1 VNEIICPHCGYAGG
15 TAADIHGENGA
26 EECNG
31 FYLLENITVYRFV
44 KGLKDGQLRVDG
56 LYHAGEGYDEGVEG
70 TIRLECR
77 KCLSEV
83 PLPAGLKIEW
93 E

>member
-1 VNEIICPHCGYAGG
+1 MDRIVCPHCGYAGDG
-15 TAADIHGENGA
+15 AADLHGQTGA

-31 FYLLENITVYRFV
+31 FYLLEDISVYRFV
-44 KGLKDGQLRVDG
+44 KGLKGGRLAVDG
-56 LYHAGEGYDEGVEG
+56 LYHTGEGYDEGAAG

-77 KCLSEV
+77 KCLSEF
-83 PLPAGLKIEW
+83 PLPAGLQIDW